1 MGDAW
6 DVEYLIRCRVARNSK
21 DAGVLALKAGLDMN
35 NPDTAYEEIVLGKLG
50 TRCPTCRAHWKRGKF
65 SLTTST
71 VPPSVAAEVFAWVAR
86 SVRGREL
93 SRSSRTVVGASST
106 GARCRPTEHSTAEK

>member
-35 NPDTAYEEIVLGKLG
+35 NPDTTYEEIVL
-50 TRCPTCRAHWKRGKF
+50 
-65 SLTTST
+65 
-71 VPPSVAAEVFAWVAR
+71 R
-86 SVRGREL
+86 SNR
-93 SRSSRTVVGASST
+93 
-106 GARCRPTEHSTAEK
+106 

>member
-50 TRCPTCRAHWKRGKF
+50 TRCPTCRDI
-65 SLTTST
+65 
-71 VPPSVAAEVFAWVAR
+71 
-86 SVRGREL
+86 GR
-93 SRSSRTVVGASST
+93 GASF
-106 GARCRPTEHSTAEK
+106 H

>member
-35 NPDTAYEEIVLGKLG
+35 NPDTAYEEIVLGKLE
-50 TRCPTCRAHWKRGKF
+50 RAPDAQ
-65 SLTTST
+65 L
-71 VPPSVAAEVFAWVAR
+71 AETLEEGQVFIDDID
-86 SVRGREL
+86 
-93 SRSSRTVVGASST
+93 
-106 GARCRPTEHSTAEK
+106 RPAECCG